1 MINIPHTKK
10 TKLGLY
16 KTATNREI
24 KLYRKRIDRKVTN
37 VHPKILKL
45 AEAIKKEK
53 IEKDVNAVSLII
65 HLLLFRLGYSYE
77 FERYLFNYS
86 IKKSEKQEIINE
98 IVFAIKTDNLDSI
111 ATIVPEFIERENK
124 RRKKK

>member
-1 MINIPHTKK
+1 MI
-10 TKLGLY
+10 
-16 KTATNREI
+16 
-24 KLYRKRIDRKVTN
+24 DQ
-37 VHPKILKL
+37 
-45 AEAIKKEK
+45 KEK

-86 IKKSEKQEIINE
+86 IKKYEKQEIINE

-111 ATIVPEFIERENK
+111 ATIVPEFIEREKK
-124 RRKKK
+124 RRQRIFLSNTIPFSREVPSILVELIGSP